1 VIERDVAEWAASF
14 RLGDAPE
21 QVRETAERIFLD
33 AIASGVA
40 GLSMQLV
47 RDVEPVARGLGG
59 EAGTTFLSAYAITS
73 ATVCDVY
80 RPGLCHVT
88 PVTVPPLLTLAE
100 DGIDDFLSALVVGL
114 ELTTRLLLALDYP
127 ALRRRG
133 WHAPGVAGP
142 VGGAAAAARLLRLAP
157 DGVAN
162 AMAHGAL
169 QSAGTFAAL
178 GTEGV
183 KFTQARAAL
192 ATLLAALMARAGVA
206 ASPAWLTAPDGGLA
220 SSYSDEAHPEL
231 LLAGLGEEWELMRI
245 SLRRWPAASSV
256 QSLIDVCLKAGVE
269 AADVARVRVELAPS
283 AFQVSGERPWRTSLE
298 AQQSARWVTAA
309 VLTDGDWWLE
319 HSGPAK
325 LADPQ
330 IDALARRVEVTA
342 NPELAS
348 AAVRVRIERADGTP
362 VEGDRDR
369 APGDPE
375 QPLTDAQIEAKLRR
389 AARSTALDPDDIL
402 AAVEAGTYS
411 KLASLLSSILV
422 RA

>member
-1 VIERDVAEWAASF
+1 VIERKVAEWAASF
-14 RLGDAPE
+14 HLDDAPE
-21 QVRETAERIFLD
+21 HVQATARRIFLD

-47 RDVEPVARGLGG
+47 RDVEPVARTLGG
-59 EAGTTFLSAYAITS
+59 DAGATFVSAYAITS
-73 ATVCDVY
+73 ATICDVY

-88 PVTVPPLLTLAE
+88 PVTVPPLLTLTE
-100 DGIDDFLSALVVGL
+100 DGSDDFLSAFTVGL
-114 ELTTRLLLALDYP
+114 ELTTRLLVALNYP

-142 VGGAAAAARLLRLAP
+142 VGGAAAAARLLRLDPA
-157 DGVAN
+157 GVAN

-220 SSYSDEAHPEL
+220 SSYSDGAHPEL
-231 LLAGLGEEWELMRI
+231 LVTDLGDEWELLRI
-245 SLRRWPAASSV
+245 SLRRWPAASSL
-256 QSLIDVCLKAGVE
+256 QSLIDVCLHAPVD
-269 AADVARVRVELAPS
+269 AADVASVHVELAPS
-283 AFQVSGERPWRTSLE
+283 AFQVSGDRPWRTPLE

-309 VLTDGDWWLE
+309 VLTDGEWWLE